1 MEQTARSR
9 LPAAVEAA
17 RSRIAAWR
25 TQRRH
30 RRVPMP
36 EPLWETAA
44 RLAGT
49 HGIGAVARALGLDF
63 YGLKRRVVNVKTR
76 TTATPPVFVDLG
88 VGAISGGPGCV
99 VELQAAGDAKL
110 TVRLPDSA
118 TLDLVSLAEILWR
131 SQR

>member
-1 MEQTARSR
+1 MEQTVRSR

-17 RSRIAAWR
+17 RARIAAWR
-25 TQRRH
+25 KQRRH
-30 RRVPMP
+30 RRMPMP

-76 TTATPPVFVDLG
+76 PTATPPPVFVDLG

-131 SQR
+131 RR